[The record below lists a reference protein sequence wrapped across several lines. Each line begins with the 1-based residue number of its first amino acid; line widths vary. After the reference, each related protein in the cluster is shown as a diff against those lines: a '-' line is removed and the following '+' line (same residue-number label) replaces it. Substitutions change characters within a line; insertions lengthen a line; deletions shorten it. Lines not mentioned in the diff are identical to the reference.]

1 VQLVPVDVHGERYR
15 AAPTRPAVSAAR
27 YSEPFP
33 TALGVSTTDR
43 ISLLGQDL
51 ADDIMGTVGFGEL
64 AFWLAA
70 RRRPTPGETR
80 LFEAVLA
87 GLADHGFTPTAIAA
101 RLTYLSAPESVQGAL
116 AAGVLGAGSRFLGV
130 TEDSARFLSAAL
142 RAGEPTDDAGW
153 DRLARETVQAER
165 DRSRLIPGL
174 GHHIHRDGDPRARRL
189 YAIAEEESI
198 VGPHLRLLQ
207 SIGAMHPEIP
217 RPDVAAQRGRCLRRR
232 ARGPPSPR
240 GVATGVLGAR
250 PHGGADRPAR
260 RGAGVAVGRSLYHA
274 LDVNSYARPLTEPA
288 AHEP

>member
-142 RAGEPTDDAGW
+142 RAGEPTDAAGW

-260 RGAGVAVGRSLYHA
+260 RGAGVVGRSLYHA

-288 AHEP
+288 GHEP